1 VITPETNE
9 HHAGCAL
16 KRIFGRLDFRHLE
29 SNSPIDLDL
38 RFGMAAYSRKVDAN
52 VVLTLG
58 EKRQHSGR
66 TTASADQPYRDL
78 AKCAPQ
84 VGSPDPGIEL

>member
-1 VITPETNE
+1 M
-9 HHAGCAL
+9 GCAL
-16 KRIFGRLDFRHLE
+16 KRIFGRLDFQHLE

-38 RFGMAAYSRKVDAN
+38 RFGMAAYSRRVDAN
-52 VVLTLG
+52 VVLTLA

-66 TTASADQPYRDL
+66 APDQPYRDL
-78 AKCAPQ
+78 TKCAPQ